1 MTEKAIMDARRN
13 LTLSLVLSALL
24 ALPVCAEDAPPATSE
39 NSPTTPSAAVEFT
52 PGPLLDARKSLMED
66 IKKAK
71 ARGVG
76 IAGYMTAFQ
85 AIEEQVKAGTPT
97 EQITPRIDSVK
108 RSLADQL
115 KRSDVLKTQKPIP
128 PQGSQLSGGG
138 GISTSVGSSA
148 PSGGGAG
155 KGSTDPTIAKLKE
168 KFGDIPEDQI
178 PAGLK
183 DKLKDPAVLQKLK
196 EKFGG

>member
-1 MTEKAIMDARRN
+1 MDARLN
-13 LTLSLVLSALL
+13 LTLSLVFSALF
-24 ALPVCAEDAPPATSE
+24 ALPVCAEDAPPAAADNTAD
-39 NSPTTPSAAVEFT
+39 NTAAPAAAVEFT
-52 PGPLLDARKSLMED
+52 PGPLLEARKALMED

-76 IAGYMTAFQ
+76 IAGYTTAFQ
-85 AIEEQVKAGTPT
+85 AIEEQIKAGTPP

-138 GISTSVGSSA
+138 GISPGGSPA
-148 PSGGGAG
+148 AAGGGSG
-155 KGSTDPTIAKLKE
+155 KATDPTIAKLKE

>member
-1 MTEKAIMDARRN
+1 MYARHY
-13 LTLSLVLSALL
+13 LALSLVFSALC
-24 ALPVCAEDAPPATSE
+24 ALPVRADDGAPPAAAD
-39 NSPTTPSAAVEFT
+39 NPTPPAAAATEFAS
-52 PGPLLDARKSLMED
+52 GPLLDARKALMED
-66 IKKAK
+66 IKRAK
-71 ARGVG
+71 SRGVG
-76 IAGYMTAFQ
+76 IAGYTAAFE
-85 AIEEQVKAGTPT
+85 AIEEQVKAGNAP

-128 PQGSQLSGGG
+128 PQGSQLSGGPASSG
-138 GISTSVGSSA
+138 PGPGSAST
-148 PSGGGAG
+148 GGGT
-155 KGSTDPTIAKLKE
+155 GSTDPTIAKLKE